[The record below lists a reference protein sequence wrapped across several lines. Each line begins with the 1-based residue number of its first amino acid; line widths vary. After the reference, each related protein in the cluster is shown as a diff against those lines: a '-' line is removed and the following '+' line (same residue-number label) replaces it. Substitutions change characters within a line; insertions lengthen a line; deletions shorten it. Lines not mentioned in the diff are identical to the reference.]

1 LLEGGDLSFMATAA
15 NERARLLH
23 DCRLTRLRQIA
34 VVVRFLA

>member
-1 LLEGGDLSFMATAA
+1 MLEGGDLGFMATAA
-15 NERARLLH
+15 TERARLLR